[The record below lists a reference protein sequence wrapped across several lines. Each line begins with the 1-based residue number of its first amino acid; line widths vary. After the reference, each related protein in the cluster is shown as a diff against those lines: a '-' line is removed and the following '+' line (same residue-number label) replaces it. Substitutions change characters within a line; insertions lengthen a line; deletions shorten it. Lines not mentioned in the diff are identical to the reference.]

1 MGMRKKS
8 TTKRSKKGKVTL
20 KKLAKKVNRLTAGI
34 ETKHFRTT
42 GLGALPTNNPTLA
55 ILPYENIS
63 QGDDDY
69 GTRIGDKM
77 TSSFIKFKST
87 WTLGA
92 GFVGTTAR
100 IVAFIYKD
108 TPDGLASPS
117 AITVW
122 NLYAESAYAN
132 GVNIVNGNKDY
143 DNRKAFVT
151 LYDKKVDFN
160 PSESTLSYRKSWD
173 FNLVIPKRYQQVQ
186 YSAASLVRTRNDLYI
201 FLIAEN
207 DTGFS
212 VNYVCENYYSDI

>member
-1 MGMRKKS
+1 MAFRKKTS
-8 TTKRSKKGKVTL
+8 TKRSKKGKVTL
-20 KKLAKKVNRLTAGI
+20 KKLAKKVNRLTSGI
-34 ETKHFRTT
+34 ETKHYRTT

-69 GTRIGDKM
+69 GTRIGDKL
-77 TSSFIKFKST
+77 TSSFVKFKST
-87 WTLGA
+87 WSLGA
-92 GFVGTTAR
+92 GFASTTAR

-108 TPDGLASPS
+108 IPDGLGAPA

-122 NLYAESAYAN
+122 NLYSESTYAN
-132 GVNIVNGNKDY
+132 GVNIVNANKDY

-160 PSESTLSYRKSWD
+160 VNDATMPVRKSWD

-186 YSAASLVRTRNDLYI
+186 YINASLVRTRNDLYI

-212 VNYVCENYYSDI
+212 VNYVCENYYSDM